1 MCRRGAAFLFALAA
15 AAATSS
21 GAPLSPAAAAAAAA
35 AAALAGP
42 VAFSLQ
48 VDPQKEVCLYED
60 VKAGW
65 EIDAS
70 ALVYRGGQ
78 REWVARRCFAPA
90 PRRVAAPRPPGAR
103 VARAPPPSPT
113 AASFRPLARA
123 RPPVDIKLRVEKPD
137 GAVLYEQLLFSNL
150 DASGALMDTI
160 VKKGAKVVAP
170 AAGAYAF
177 CLDNRMARWTAK
189 VQTFELELR
198 DPAAAG
204 AGDVAALA
212 PGASASE
219 TAAHSVA
226 VLKRMATRLHSRLLM
241 IENAQLYHYHREITH
256 RAVIERTRARVGWFG
271 AVEGVV
277 VLALTLTQVVLLRT
291 WVTRKLAATGGAAG
305 LPRASASV

>member
-1 MCRRGAAFLFALAA
+1 
-15 AAATSS
+15 
-21 GAPLSPAAAAAAAA
+21 
-35 AAALAGP
+35 
-42 VAFSLQ
+42 
-48 VDPQKEVCLYED
+48 
-60 VKAGW
+60 
-65 EIDAS
+65 
-70 ALVYRGGQ
+70 
-78 REWVARRCFAPA
+78 
-90 PRRVAAPRPPGAR
+90 
-103 VARAPPPSPT
+103 
-113 AASFRPLARA
+113 
-123 RPPVDIKLRVEKPD
+123 VDIKLRVEKPD
-137 GAVLYEQLLFSNL
+137 GAVLFEQLLFSNL
-150 DASGALMDTI
+150 DASGALLDTI

-170 AAGAYAF
+170 VAGAYAF

-189 VQTFELELR
+189 VLTFELALR
-198 DPAAAG
+198 NPAAAAG

-241 IENAQLYHYHREITH
+241 IESAQLYHYHREITH